1 MQDNIINAF
10 TEQAK
15 NFSEPMAKFNALL
28 VDNMEKMTEF
38 QLNTIKSYAS
48 ISIGQLKKAADVKD
62 ADSLK
67 NFSSTQ
73 TEVSATVNKKI
84 MEDAK
89 VISEMA
95 NDFKTKV
102 EAIWKEARPATAKA
116 SDKKAAKT
124 A

>member
-1 MQDNIINAF
+1 MQENIINAF

-15 NFSEPMAKFNALL
+15 NFSAPMAKFNSLL

-48 ISIGQLKKAADVKD
+48 ISIGQIKSAADVKD
-62 ADSLK
+62 AESMK
-67 NFSSTQ
+67 TFSSSQ
-73 TEVSATVNKKI
+73 AEVAATVNKKI

-89 VISEMA
+89 AISEMA
-95 NDFKTKV
+95 NDFKSQV
-102 EAIWKEARPATAKA
+102 EAIWEEARPSTAKTN
-116 SDKKAAKT
+116 DKKTAKT

>member
-1 MQDNIINAF
+1 MQENIINAF

-15 NFSEPMAKFNALL
+15 NFSAPMAKFNSLL

-48 ISIGQLKKAADVKD
+48 ISIGQIKNAADVKD
-62 ADSLK
+62 AESMK
-67 NFSSTQ
+67 TFSSSQ
-73 TEVSATVNKKI
+73 AEVAATVNKKI

-89 VISEMA
+89 AISEMA
-95 NDFKTKV
+95 NDFKSQV
-102 EAIWKEARPATAKA
+102 EAIWEEARPSTAKTN
-116 SDKKAAKT
+116 DKKTAKT

>member
-1 MQDNIINAF
+1 MQENIINAF

-15 NFSEPMAKFNALL
+15 NFSAPLAKFNSLL

-48 ISIGQLKKAADVKD
+48 ISIGQIKNAADVKD
-62 ADSLK
+62 AESMK
-67 NFSSTQ
+67 TFSSAQ
-73 TEVSATVNKKI
+73 AEVAATVNKKI

-95 NDFKTKV
+95 TDFKTKV
-102 EAIWKEARPATAKA
+102 EAIWEEARPSTAKA
-116 SDKKAAKT
+116 NDKKSAKS

>member
-1 MQDNIINAF
+1 MQENIINAF

-15 NFSEPMAKFNALL
+15 NFSAPMAKFNSLL

-48 ISIGQLKKAADVKD
+48 ISIGQIKNAADVKD
-62 ADSLK
+62 AESMK
-67 NFSSTQ
+67 TFSSSQ
-73 TEVSATVNKKI
+73 AEVAATVNKKI

-89 VISEMA
+89 AISEMA
-95 NDFKTKV
+95 NDFKSQV
-102 EAIWKEARPATAKA
+102 EAIWEEARPSTAKTN
-116 SDKKAAKT
+116 DKKAAKT